1 MEVSNHMSL
10 AYFQVKVPPAIL
22 FCMFAFIVYFFVST
36 IGDPTQDD
44 IRNSSDF
51 NVYSAHVLSD
61 KSQNFEQILARKSSF
76 NATQLKDIP
85 WSFNQQAYWLNLK
98 VRNNTDVAVNLV
110 SHFDNPMLDEL
121 DIYQLNTTN
130 TLIKHLRLGDHQQQL
145 SLEQRFSPHYAFNVP
160 ANSESNLYVRI
171 ATTGI
176 SNTPIHIY
184 QQTDF
189 DNSVQKKH
197 LLWGV
202 FFGVLVIMGLYN
214 LVLYYAVYDRIYLT
228 YNAYILSCLA
238 LAGVMSGSG
247 FHIFPEQIQMF
258 LNHQVV
264 ALNCLLIIFVLLFL
278 IQFLKFDENKQWQYG
293 LAIVTIIAVGL
304 LFTVSLLVPEYVA
317 AKMFFIL
324 LPCVFMVCFTLIFK
338 KIKTG
343 LKWEK
348 LYIYSWFPL
357 LLGAAVNI
365 LALTG
370 VIEYS
375 FMIHHAFIVVVL
387 IEIVLMAMALA
398 NKMRYQKEQALFN
411 ATHELSSGL
420 PNMSLLENNINL
432 LLADNEEFAV
442 CLIDIENYHSLAPYL
457 ALSELQ
463 TLESQVIEKII
474 PIFDRDERVK
484 VISNSHNKMLK
495 IAKVKEGGLA
505 FIISSTDQQSIEVIL
520 SELQELIFGKTQ
532 IGNLLINLNTR
543 IGVCFALKNTEK
555 TFSANLLIH
564 HTLLA
569 IEQNKD
575 IGKQIYFYTI
585 LKDFNMKERLSLAH
599 DLQTAIRTSQLQLNH
614 QPQINLSNGHVYGSE
629 VLLRWKHSKHGFI
642 SPDLFVSIAE
652 DTGLINELTQWVIDQ
667 ALRDYQQL
675 HLQKHDMHKISINIS
690 GKDISLPGFLTYVK
704 GKISEFNIPRDRIIF
719 ELTES
724 VMVSDHDKL
733 RKLIDDLRQLGIS
746 ISIDDYGTGYSS
758 LTYISQLK
766 FDELK
771 IDKVFILD
779 LDQSTRNLTIVK
791 TTIDMA
797 KNLDLKV
804 VAEGVESGSIEKKL
818 KESGCDIGQG
828 YYYSKPLPFE
838 QYLTWLEQYNI
849 KRGIAYSID
858 RDSQ

>member
-1 MEVSNHMSL
+1 MSL
-10 AYFQVKVPPAIL
+10 SYFRVKVPPAIL

-36 IGDPTQDD
+36 IGDPTRND
-44 IRNSSDF
+44 IRNNGDF
-51 NVYSAHVLSD
+51 DVYSAYVLAD
-61 KSQNFEQILARKSSF
+61 KSQNFEQILSRHSSF
-76 NATQLKDIP
+76 ITTQVKDMP
-85 WSFNQQAYWLNLK
+85 WSFNQQAYWLHLK
-98 VRNNTDVAVNLV
+98 VLNNKDVEVDLV
-110 SHFDNPMLDEL
+110 IHFDNPMLDEL
-121 DIYQLNTTN
+121 DIYHLNKTN

-145 SLEQRFSPHYAFNVP
+145 TLEQRFSPHYAFNAK
-160 ANSESNLYVRI
+160 ANRESNLYVRI

-176 SNTPIHIY
+176 SNTPIRIY

-189 DNSVQKKH
+189 DDSVQKKH

-214 LVLYYAVYDRIYLT
+214 LVLYCALYERIYLT

-238 LAGVMSGSG
+238 SAGVMSGSG

-278 IQFLKFDENKQWQYG
+278 IQFLKFDKNKQWQYW
-293 LAIVTIIAVGL
+293 LAIVTIIAAGL
-304 LFTVSLLVPEYVA
+304 LLTVSLIVPEYIA

-324 LPCVFMVCFTLIFK
+324 LSCVFMVCFTLIFN

-375 FMIHHAFIVVVL
+375 FMIHHTFMVVVL

-432 LLADNEEFAV
+432 LLSDRKEFAV

-463 TLESQVIEKII
+463 TIESQVIEKIS

-484 VISNSHNKMLK
+484 VISNCHKKTLK

-505 FIISSTDQQSIEVIL
+505 FIISSTDQHSIEVIL
-520 SELQELIFGKTQ
+520 NKLQELIFGKTQ
-532 IGNLLINLNTR
+532 IGNLLINMNTR

-555 TFSANLLIH
+555 KFSASLLIH

-575 IGKQIYFYTI
+575 SGKQIYFYTD
-585 LKDFNMKERLSLAH
+585 LKDFNMKERLSIAH
-599 DLQTAIRTSQLQLNH
+599 DLQTAIRTGQLQLYH

-629 VLLRWKHSKHGFI
+629 VLLRWEHSKYGFI
-642 SPDLFVSIAE
+642 SPDSFVSIAE
-652 DTGLINELTQWVIDQ
+652 DTGLINELTQWTIDQ
-667 ALRDYQQL
+667 ALKDYQQL
-675 HLQKHDMHKISINIS
+675 HLQNYDIHKISINIS
-690 GKDISLPGFLTYVK
+690 GKDISLPGFLTYVQD
-704 GKISEFNIPRDRIIF
+704 KILEFNIPRDRIIF

-733 RKLIDDLRQLGIS
+733 RKLINDLSQLGVS

-779 LDQSTRNLTIVK
+779 LDKSTRNLTIVK

-797 KNLDLKV
+797 KNLNLKV

-828 YYYSKPLPFE
+828 YYYSKPLPFD

-849 KRGIAYSID
+849 KRGSAYSID